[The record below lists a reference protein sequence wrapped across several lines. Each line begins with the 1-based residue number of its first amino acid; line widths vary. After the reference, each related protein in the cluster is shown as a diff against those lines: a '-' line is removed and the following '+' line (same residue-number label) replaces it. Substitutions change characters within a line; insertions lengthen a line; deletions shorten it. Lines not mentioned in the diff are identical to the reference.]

1 MYGNSEKKLRV
12 KIVQNY
18 VNVDGFKFHQDRL
31 TLGEV

>member
-1 MYGNSEKKLRV
+1 MEILKKKMKV

-18 VNVDGFKFHQDRL
+18 VNVHGFKFHQDRL